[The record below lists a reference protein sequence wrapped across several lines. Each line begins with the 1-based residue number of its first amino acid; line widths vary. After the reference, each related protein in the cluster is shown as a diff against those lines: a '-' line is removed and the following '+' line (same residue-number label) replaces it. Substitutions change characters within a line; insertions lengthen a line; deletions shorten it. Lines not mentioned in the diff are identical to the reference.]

1 MRSQFFSS
9 CTWIYPDMEIE
20 REDTRITLDV
30 PRGGMTAFQILTDV
44 YLEKDEE
51 VALVWENAFSVKPAV
66 YQLLP
71 VCVDQNSGK
80 DVLTGPYEDVKEY
93 ATRKAPFYVFDAMR
107 EIDDGKL
114 LMGRLAFY
122 VKLDVPDSISQG
134 SKRIFLSIR
143 IGDKILPLEIDINV
157 HAARIP
163 DLQHASF
170 GMVNWLNIGEISS
183 QHKVNENDPAFDEI
197 LLKYID
203 NQLEMR
209 NTQLQIP
216 SGVPVRDDTGKII
229 SFDFSLS
236 EKVATLALER
246 GFQYVLGGFV
256 ARFKVWDEK
265 THYLLW
271 DRDVSIASHEG
282 YRQLKIYFSE
292 VWDMIKKNGWQE
304 RYMQTLVD
312 EPQFPNS
319 DHYRI
324 LSSIARKFL
333 PGIPIHDPV
342 ESTHLDGA
350 LEIWDVKQAVY
361 EKYIDEYRE
370 LQNLGEEMWLYTC
383 GFPAGKVMNRV
394 MDLPLTASLLPMWMC
409 YLYDCKGFLH
419 WGYNVHTETP
429 FEKTCYQP
437 EKEHP
442 EIAYPAGNAHIVYP
456 GENGPLWSVRA
467 MLQRIGAEDYELLS
481 ALGKKDSSLSKRL
494 VLKACRS
501 FSDYTF
507 DGEYVDAVRKEILS
521 ALDE

>member
-1 MRSQFFSS
+1 MRAQFFSP
-9 CTWIYPDMEIE
+9 CTWIYPNTKVE
-20 REDTRITLDV
+20 REEKSVSLHAA
-30 PRGGMTAFQILTDV
+30 RGGMAAFQIMTD
-44 YLEKDEE
+44 LSIEKDEGICIS
-51 VALVWENAFSVKPAV
+51 LENAFSVKTTV

-93 ATRKAPFYVFDAMR
+93 VTRKAPFYVFDAMR
-107 EIDDGKL
+107 EIENGKI
-114 LMGRLAFY
+114 MKGRIAFY
-122 VKLDVPDSISQG
+122 VKLDVPQGISAG
-134 SKRIFLSIR
+134 IKKMALSIE
-143 IGDKILPLEIDINV
+143 IGENRMKLEIELNV
-157 HAARIP
+157 YSAQIP
-163 DLQHASF
+163 SLQHASF
-170 GMVNWLNIGEISS
+170 GMVNWLNIKEIES
-183 QHKVNENDPAFDEI
+183 QHNVKTDDPVFDEI
-197 LLKYID
+197 LLNYID

-216 SGVPVRDDTGKII
+216 SGVPIRDDCGKIV
-229 SFDFSLS
+229 SFDFSLA
-236 EKVATLALER
+236 EKVAHIALAR

-271 DRDVSIASHEG
+271 DRDVSVASHEG

-292 VWDMIKKNGWQE
+292 IVKMIEKNGWQG

-324 LSSIARKFL
+324 LSSISRKFL

-342 ESTHLDGA
+342 ESTLLDGA

-361 EKYIDEYRE
+361 EKYMDEYKA
-370 LQNLGEEMWLYTC
+370 LQDLGEEMWLYTC

-437 EKEHP
+437 EKDHP

-456 GENGPLWSVRA
+456 GKRGPMWSVRA
-467 MLQRIGAEDYELLS
+467 MLQRIGAEDYELFEI
-481 ALGKKDSSLSKRL
+481 LGRKDKDKAKGLIR
-494 VLKACRS
+494 KACTS

-507 DGEYVDAVRKEILS
+507 DGEKTDEIRKELLESI
-521 ALDE
+521 